1 MLKYVAIGRR
11 KLLAAALAMTTSI
24 IPLTVAS
31 AEEVLKAVLSAR
43 LGVLDPIATTSYAT
57 RTFAYMVYDTLIS
70 MDAEGNFHPQM
81 LKGWEVSEDGL
92 TYDFTLREGL
102 KFSDGADVTPEDV
115 VASINRWGERDSF
128 GKRMIAKTKEISVTG
143 DKTFQIALS
152 EPFGH
157 VIEALGKPS
166 SNVPVIMPA
175 RIASVTPAKEAVTE
189 IVGSGPF
196 VFVSEDWS
204 PGDIAVFEKSPTY
217 VPRDEPTSGLAGGKA
232 VNFDRVEFVTI
243 PDSAT
248 QIAALQ
254 AGEIDYIQSTA
265 HDFVPILEADPNVDV
280 LHFGGI
286 DQTLLSVV
294 INHLTP
300 PFDNKKVR
308 QALQALAITEQYMAG
323 LGLGEA
329 QWTKDCYSFF
339 MCDTTYGNDAGVA
352 DLPERSVENAKKLL
366 AESGYNGELVRI
378 LLASSV
384 NDINHAGQVLEGLMK
399 EAGFNV
405 EVQAADWP
413 TVAKARWSKEPVENG
428 GWSLMPVT
436 WSGYDMVSPF
446 TNYRIA
452 NNCTDGYAGWACV
465 DEITDLIAAFEAE
478 SDVGKRQEIMKQ
490 IQTLSHDNVQFLV
503 LGQYSRSESS
513 RKEITGWPKTGLPIF
528 WGAKRN

>member
-1 MLKYVAIGRR
+1 MLNFVSKGKRALFVAG
-11 KLLAAALAMTTSI
+11 LALSTAVAPVTT
-24 IPLTVAS
+24 AS
-31 AEEVLKAVLSAR
+31 AEEVLRAVLSAR

-70 MDAEGNFHPQM
+70 MDENGEFQPQM
-81 LKGWEVSEDGL
+81 LEGWEISDDGL
-92 TYDFTLREGL
+92 SYDFTLRDGL
-102 KFSDGADVTPEDV
+102 KFSDGTDVTPDDV

-128 GKRMIAKTKEISVTG
+128 GKRMMAKTAEIKTTG
-143 DKTFQIALS
+143 DKTFNITLS

-175 RIASVTPAKEAVTE
+175 RIASVTPSKEPVAE

-217 VPRDEPTSGLAGGKA
+217 VPRSDPSSGLAGGKV

-254 AGEIDYIQSTA
+254 AGEIDYIQSTP
-265 HDFVPILEADPNVDV
+265 HDFVPILEADPNVNV
-280 LHFGGI
+280 LHLDGI

-294 INHLTP
+294 VNHLTP

-308 QALQALAITEQYMAG
+308 QAMQALAMSEQYMAG
-323 LGLGEA
+323 LGLGED
-329 QWTKDCYSFF
+329 QWTKDCFTFF

-352 DLPERSVENAKKLL
+352 DLPERSIESAKQLL
-366 AESGYNGELVRI
+366 DEAGYDGELVRI

-384 NDINHAGQVLEGLMK
+384 NDINQAGLVLEGLMK
-399 EAGFNV
+399 QAGFNV
-405 EVQAADWP
+405 EVQASDWP

-465 DEITDLIAAFEAE
+465 DKITDLIAEFEAE
-478 SDVGKRQEIMKQ
+478 LDLAKRQEIMKE
-490 IQTLSHDNVQFLV
+490 IQTLAHDNVQFLV

-513 RKEITGWPKTGLPIF
+513 RAEITDWPATSLPVF
-528 WGAKRN
+528 WEAKRQ